1 MTCASC
7 HRRPA
12 RLSNRS
18 QFCIICKLGTK
29 NPRLRKRKLS
39 GNERE
44 QQRRLLLRLSTCSTK
59 NARACAESDYFT
71 W

>member
-29 NPRLRKRKLS
+29 NARLRKRKLS
-39 GNERE
+39 GNESE
-44 QQRRLLLRLSTCSTK
+44 QQRRML
-59 NARACAESDYFT
+59 ARCASERSKQ
-71 W
+71 